1 MGLPKKVQDV
11 LDEWNVEYQVAEKAS
26 LMISSPVFNMSELSE
41 NSAQLSFLEDKNG
54 RIQVIFPANRILD
67 LKKISALTSR
77 EFAPS
82 PHDKVEKI
90 RHKLNLEAIPA
101 LPQVTGLETYVDEQL
116 LGLDHITMEL
126 SKDQQLQIPIADFQT
141 LVSSARIGDYSSK
154 VPTLLLP
161 GTQWN
166 NKDVTQI
173 NSAVQ
178 SFTQLRI
185 HQRLEETLDMP
196 PMPETAQRIIDLR
209 MDPEAETEELAKL
222 VEHDPGLAA
231 QVISWANS
239 PYYGVAGVIGNVEDA
254 VIRVLG
260 FDLVINLALGLSL
273 GRTLSVPKEGPQGYT
288 PFWQQSVY
296 TAAMMA
302 EMVRAMPP
310 KQRPSQGMAY
320 LCGLLHNF
328 GYLLLG
334 HVFPPHFKMVNQHV
348 ESNPQ
353 MNRYYIEQH
362 LLGLTRE
369 QISSNLFKQW
379 GLPDE
384 VCTAIRYQNEPS
396 YKGEHSMLSQML
408 YMSSRMLRQHNLN
421 DAPLESLPEALEN
434 SLNLNMDKAKDGLE
448 RVLDSRD
455 ELQEMARQLTG

>member
-11 LDEWNVEYQVAEKAS
+11 LDEWNVEYQIAEKAS

-41 NSAQLSFLEDKNG
+41 NSAQLSFLEDENG

-67 LKKISALTSR
+67 LKKIAILTSR
-77 EFAPS
+77 EFAPCS
-82 PHDKVEKI
+82 PDKVEKM
-90 RHKLNLEAIPA
+90 RNKLKLQAIPA
-101 LPQVTGLETYVDEQL
+101 LPQVTGLETYVDEHL
-116 LGLDHITMEL
+116 LGLDHIIMEL
-126 SKDQQLQIPIADFQT
+126 SDDQQLQIPIADFQA
-141 LVSSARIGDYSSK
+141 LVSSARIGDYSSE
-154 VPTLLLP
+154 VPRLLLP
-161 GTQWN
+161 GTEWN
-166 NKDVTQI
+166 KKDVTQI
-173 NSAVQ
+173 NGAVQ
-178 SFTQLRI
+178 NFTQLRI

-421 DAPLESLPEALEN
+421 DAPLESLPEALKN
-434 SLNLNMDKAKDGLE
+434 SLNLDMDKAKDGLE